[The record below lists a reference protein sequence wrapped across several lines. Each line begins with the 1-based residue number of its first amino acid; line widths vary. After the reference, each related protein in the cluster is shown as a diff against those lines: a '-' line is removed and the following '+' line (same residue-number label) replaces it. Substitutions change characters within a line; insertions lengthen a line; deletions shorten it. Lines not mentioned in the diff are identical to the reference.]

1 MNDLFLRACRREPVR
16 RTPLWIMRQAGRY
29 LPEYRKVR
37 EEVDFLT
44 LCRTPELA
52 VKVTLQPID
61 RFGLDAAILFSD
73 IMTPLESLGVRLDF
87 RPGPVVA
94 EPLRERASV
103 EALRVP
109 DEGEIAPFAVEAV
122 GLLARELADRVPLI
136 GFAGAPLTLAA
147 YLVEGRGSKSFP
159 RLRAL
164 LHAEPETA
172 DLLLE
177 RLAEMTVR
185 YLRAQIRAGAQAV
198 QLFDTWAGLLS
209 EREYRRFALPPV
221 RRIMKA
227 LGGLGAERIYFAPEA
242 SAFLPALGEV
252 EAEVQGVGWRTG
264 LARAREVLGE
274 RFALQGNLDPA
285 VLLTRPEVI
294 EAEVRRILVEAGPR
308 GHVFNLGH
316 GILPE
321 TPIENVEAL
330 VSAVREGAAR
340 EAGS

>member
-1 MNDLFLRACRREPVR
+1 MNDLFLRACRREPVE

-37 EEVDFLT
+37 EAVDFLT

-52 VKVTLQPID
+52 VQVTLQPIE

-94 EPLRERASV
+94 EPLRDRGAV
-103 EALRVP
+103 EALQIP
-109 DEGEIAPFAVEAV
+109 EEGEIAPFAVEAV
-122 GLLARELADRVPLI
+122 RLLAAELEGRVPLI

-147 YLVEGRGSKSFP
+147 YLVEGQGSKSFP

-164 LHAEPETA
+164 LHGEPSTA
-172 DLLLE
+172 RLLLD
-177 RLAEMTVR
+177 RLAEMTIR
-185 YLRAQIRAGAQAV
+185 YLRAQIQAGAKAV

-221 RRIMKA
+221 RRIMGA
-227 LGGLGAERIYFAPEA
+227 LAGLGAERIYFAPEA

-252 EAEVQGVGWRTG
+252 QAEMQGVGWRSG
-264 LARAREVLGE
+264 LRQAREALGE
-274 RFALQGNLDPA
+274 GYALQGNLDPA
-285 VLLTRPEVI
+285 VLLTRPEIV
-294 EAEVRRILVEAGPR
+294 EAEVKRILEEAGPL

-330 VSAVREGAAR
+330 VRAVREGSAR
-340 EAGS
+340 ETKP

>member
-1 MNDLFLRACRREPVR
+1 
-16 RTPLWIMRQAGRY
+16 MRQAGRY

-37 EEVDFLT
+37 ERVDFLT

-52 VKVTLQPID
+52 TEVTLQPID

-94 EPLRERASV
+94 EPLRDRQAI

-109 DEGEIAPFAVEAV
+109 EAGEIAPYAVEAV
-122 GLLARELADRVPLI
+122 GLLARELEGRVPLI

-147 YLVEGRGSKSFP
+147 YLVEGQGSKSFP

-172 DLLLE
+172 HLLLD
-177 RLAEMTVR
+177 RLAEMTIR
-185 YLRAQIRAGAQAV
+185 YLGAQIRAGARAV

-209 EREYRRFALPPV
+209 ERDYRRFALPPV
-221 RRIMKA
+221 RRI
-227 LGGLGAERIYFAPEA
+227 LDSLEGLGAERIYFAPEA
-242 SAFLPALGEV
+242 SAFLPVL
-252 EAEVQGVGWRTG
+252 AEIDAEMQGVGWRTS
-264 LARAREVLGE
+264 LIQAREQLGE
-274 RFALQGNLDPA
+274 RYALQGNLDPA
-285 VLLTRPEVI
+285 VLLTSPAVI
-294 EAEVRRILVEAGPR
+294 EAEVGRVLEEAGPV

-321 TPIENVEAL
+321 TPLENVETL
-330 VSAVREGAAR
+330 VRVVREISEAR
-340 EAGS
+340 AGS